1 MKPILYESSE
11 KQFTT
16 NGIGTLA
23 DAISCTVIEER
34 NGSYELEMEYPLG
47 GINYDEIRNNRI
59 ILAMPSDGQ
68 KAQPFRVFKITRP
81 IGGVVKIY
89 AVHLSYDLS
98 GIPVAPFTA
107 NDCSSALNGLKS
119 NSMIANPF
127 EVWTDISGSGKYKQN
142 SPASF
147 RSRLAGTDGSILD
160 SFGKGAELEFD
171 RLTVKVHQNRGRD
184 NGVTIRYGK
193 NLTDLKQQ
201 ESIENVR
208 TGVIAYWYK
217 EENNTQDVI
226 VGEIQYLENHA
237 DYPKE
242 NIHVLDCSADFD
254 KKPDKQQLNMRAK
267 QYVKSNNIGIP
278 KVSIDV
284 SFIQLWQTE
293 EYKDVVS
300 LERVSLCDT
309 VHVVFD
315 KLGVNAVAKVIKT
328 EFDVLNERYIKITLG
343 EARSSFGEAIREATK
358 STIQPL
364 VKSMVN
370 IAVSNA
376 TANISGFSGYVTKI
390 TDANGNWAELV
401 ISDNADYAQARN
413 VWRWSQGGLGF
424 SSNGYAGP
432 YTTAITA
439 DGHINGTMITAGTI
453 NANTINIGNKL
464 LTETISDLTE
474 ESKGSIKGTKQYYLQ
489 RQAADKPSKTD
500 SGWSTVKPSTIIGQ
514 HMWYMLADVVNN
526 GTEIKHE
533 PFELTGIKGDTG
545 RGIVG
550 SPTLTYQASNSST
563 TVPTGEWLNSI
574 PLVNEGYTLWTKA
587 TWKYSDGTSSNVYSP
602 SIAGK
607 TGKGIK
613 SVETEYYLSTS
624 KTEVTGGEWKNVQ
637 PSKTADTW
645 IWTRLKTTFTDNS
658 VGYSEP
664 TKDDVLNGLVDTSI
678 SNKSTIEQLNG
689 SITHLVN
696 QTTENKTSVDT
707 VKTELKSL
715 QEQTVD
721 GFSRTVQRTE
731 FDKTVTTISEKL
743 DEHGLHIGS
752 DKEDTVTTVDTN
764 GVNVKKSDG
773 TLLAK
778 FDKVDSMLAYLRVL
792 EYLSAGAHRVEAK
805 ETEAEITQFVNG
817 TIKTARVKATVIN
830 WIGDINN
837 GNAK

>member
-107 NDCSSALNGLKS
+107 NDCPSALNGLKS

-127 EVWTDISGSGKYKQN
+127 EVWTDISGSGKYKQI

-242 NIHVLDCSADFD
+242 NIHVLDCSADFE
-254 KKPDKQQLNMRAK
+254 KKPDKQQLNTRAK
-267 QYVKSNNIGIP
+267 QYIKTNNIGVP

-293 EYKDVVS
+293 EYKNIVS

-390 TDANGNWAELV
+390 TDANGNWSELV
-401 ISDNADYAQARN
+401 ISDNADYQQARN

-439 DGHINGTMITAGTI
+439 DGHINGAMITAGTI
-453 NANTINIGNKL
+453 NANTVNVGNKV
-464 LTETISDLTE
+464 LTETLTE
-474 ESKGSIKGTKQYYLQ
+474 LADRHT
-489 RQAADKPSKTD
+489 AADGRMRELASRIEQNTD
-500 SGWSTVKPSTIIGQ
+500 NIVLSVTRQEYEGYKAFMRAMLDENGLHVGGQ
-514 HMWYMLADVVNN
+514 GEETQTSIN
-526 GTEIKHE
+526 
-533 PFELTGIKGDTG
+533 G
-545 RGIVG
+545 RG
-550 SPTLTYQASNSST
+550 
-563 TVPTGEWLNSI
+563 
-574 PLVNEGYTLWTKA
+574 
-587 TWKYSDGTSSNVYSP
+587 
-602 SIAGK
+602 
-607 TGKGIK
+607 
-613 SVETEYYLSTS
+613 
-624 KTEVTGGEWKNVQ
+624 
-637 PSKTADTW
+637 
-645 IWTRLKTTFTDNS
+645 
-658 VGYSEP
+658 
-664 TKDDVLNGLVDTSI
+664 
-678 SNKSTIEQLNG
+678 
-689 SITHLVN
+689 
-696 QTTENKTSVDT
+696 
-707 VKTELKSL
+707 VK
-715 QEQTVD
+715 V
-721 GFSRTVQRTE
+721 
-731 FDKTVTTISEKL
+731 
-743 DEHGLHIGS
+743 
-752 DKEDTVTTVDTN
+752 VDTN
-764 GVNVKKSDG
+764 GKV
-773 TLLAK
+773 LAQ
-778 FDKVDSMLAYLRVL
+778 FDKLNNILAYLAVR
-792 EYLSAGAHRVEAK
+792 EFLSVGSHRLEAK
-805 ETEAEITQFVNG
+805 LDEIEITEFANG
-817 TIKTARVKATVIN
+817 NIKTGQVDCTYMY
-830 WIGDINN
+830 WIGDVD
-837 GNAK
+837 

>member
-1 MKPILYESSE
+1 MKPILYDSTE

-23 DAISCTVIEER
+23 DAISCTVLEER
-34 NGSYELEMEYPLG
+34 NGSFELEMEYPLG
-47 GINYDEIRNNRI
+47 GVHYDEIRNNRI

-68 KAQPFRVFKITRP
+68 KAQPFRIFKITRP

-98 GIPVAPFTA
+98 GIPVAPFSA
-107 NDCSSALNGLKS
+107 NDCPSALNGLKS

-242 NIHVLDCSADFD
+242 NIHVLDCSADFE
-254 KKPDKQQLNMRAK
+254 KKPDKQQLNTRAK
-267 QYVKSNNIGIP
+267 QYIKANSIGVP

-293 EYKDVVS
+293 EYKNIVS

-376 TANISGFSGYVTKI
+376 TANISGFSGYVTKV
-390 TDANGNWAELV
+390 TDANGNWSELV
-401 ISDNADYAQARN
+401 ISDNADYTQARN

-439 DGHINGTMITAGTI
+439 DGHINGAMITAGTI
-453 NANTINIGNKL
+453 NADTVNVGNKV
-464 LTETISDLTE
+464 LTETLTE
-474 ESKGSIKGTKQYYLQ
+474 
-489 RQAADKPSKTD
+489 
-500 SGWSTVKPSTIIGQ
+500 
-514 HMWYMLADVVNN
+514 LADRHTATDGRMRELASRIEQNTDNIVLSVTRQEYEGYKAFMRAMLDEN
-526 GTEIKHE
+526 GLHVGGEGEETQTSIN
-533 PFELTGIKGDTG
+533 G
-545 RGIVG
+545 RG
-550 SPTLTYQASNSST
+550 
-563 TVPTGEWLNSI
+563 
-574 PLVNEGYTLWTKA
+574 
-587 TWKYSDGTSSNVYSP
+587 
-602 SIAGK
+602 
-607 TGKGIK
+607 
-613 SVETEYYLSTS
+613 
-624 KTEVTGGEWKNVQ
+624 
-637 PSKTADTW
+637 
-645 IWTRLKTTFTDNS
+645 
-658 VGYSEP
+658 
-664 TKDDVLNGLVDTSI
+664 
-678 SNKSTIEQLNG
+678 
-689 SITHLVN
+689 
-696 QTTENKTSVDT
+696 
-707 VKTELKSL
+707 VK
-715 QEQTVD
+715 V
-721 GFSRTVQRTE
+721 
-731 FDKTVTTISEKL
+731 
-743 DEHGLHIGS
+743 
-752 DKEDTVTTVDTN
+752 VDTN
-764 GVNVKKSDG
+764 GKV
-773 TLLAK
+773 LAQ
-778 FDKVDSMLAYLRVL
+778 FDKLNNILAYLAVR
-792 EYLSAGAHRVEAK
+792 EFLSVGSHRLEAK
-805 ETEAEITQFVNG
+805 LDEIEITEFANG
-817 TIKTARVKATVIN
+817 NIKTGQVDSTYMY
-830 WIGDINN
+830 WIGDVD
-837 GNAK
+837 

>member
-1 MKPILYESSE
+1 MLRVNDNYKNAVYESRS
-11 KQFTT
+11 FTFSVLL
-16 NGIGTLA
+16 NGNEQLPVRNISSIEIIEIGQSDKSLKLGQLCNNQLTMQTWIKNDHIINGYIEVFATL
-23 DAISCTVIEER
+23 
-34 NGSYELEMEYPLG
+34 NGDDSMKVPLG
-47 GINYDEIRNNRI
+47 
-59 ILAMPSDGQ
+59 
-68 KAQPFRVFKITRP
+68 
-81 IGGVVKIY
+81 
-89 AVHLSYDLS
+89 
-98 GIPVAPFTA
+98 
-107 NDCSSALNGLKS
+107 
-119 NSMIANPF
+119 
-127 EVWTDISGSGKYKQN
+127 KY
-142 SPASF
+142 
-147 RSRLAGTDGSILD
+147 
-160 SFGKGAELEFD
+160 
-171 RLTVKVHQNRGRD
+171 
-184 NGVTIRYGK
+184 
-193 NLTDLKQQ
+193 
-201 ESIENVR
+201 
-208 TGVIAYWYK
+208 
-217 EENNTQDVI
+217 
-226 VGEIQYLENHA
+226 
-237 DYPKE
+237 
-242 NIHVLDCSADFD
+242 
-254 KKPDKQQLNMRAK
+254 
-267 QYVKSNNIGIP
+267 YVN
-278 KVSIDV
+278 
-284 SFIQLWQTE
+284 
-293 EYKDVVS
+293 EYKDNHDSTYTITAYALHPRMNEVVKNINS
-300 LERVSLCDT
+300 RDVQTIISQIERYTGMQVLNKTMFTLKTINEIEEHTTYKQLLADIAGYDGYNLRIDRTGNIVPYKYSMYVVDSSGNQPDIVFENARMSRKGRTISKLVTEKKVTIGSVKVSDGKNAYVAGTGEGISYINPYITAESTVPSYICNMEYVPLTTTDVGNPCREIGDRVSFTDNKGNTFETWIMYQKISINGGLSMQT
-309 VHVVFD
+309 ESYTNSN
-315 KLGVNAVAKVIKT
+315 KLAVTK
-328 EFDVLNERYIKITLG
+328 ESPITK
-343 EARSSFGEAIREATK
+343 AIREANRSNRKLIEEMFGKIAGATDGYYNFIDGDGKIVPFTSDKIAGFQISNTPTITPTTK
-358 STIQPL
+358 
-364 VKSMVN
+364 
-370 IAVSNA
+370 
-376 TANISGFSGYVTKI
+376 G
-390 TDANGNWAELV
+390 
-401 ISDNADYAQARN
+401 
-413 VWRWSQGGLGF
+413 WRFIRGGLYHSSDGF
-424 SSNGYAGP
+424 KTHDDFMLNE
-432 YTTAITA
+432 
-439 DGHINGTMITAGTI
+439 DGEINVNLIKL
-453 NANTINIGNKL
+453 GNKT

-500 SGWSTVKPSTIIGQ
+500 SGWTTVKPSTIVGQ
-514 HMWYMLADVVNN
+514 HMWYMLADVANN

-563 TVPTGEWLNSI
+563 TVPTGAWLNSI

-624 KTEVTGGEWKNVQ
+624 KTEVTGGEWKNTQ
-637 PSKTADTW
+637 PSKTTDTW

-721 GFSRTVQRTE
+721 GFSRTVQRSE

-817 TIKTARVKATVIN
+817 TIRTANVKATVIN

>member
-1 MKPILYESSE
+1 MKPILYDSTE

-98 GIPVAPFTA
+98 GIPVAPFSA
-107 NDCSSALNGLKS
+107 NDCPSALNGLKS

-127 EVWTDISGSGKYKQN
+127 EVWTDISGSGKYKQI

-242 NIHVLDCSADFD
+242 NIHVLDCSADFE
-254 KKPDKQQLNMRAK
+254 KKPDKQQLNTRAK
-267 QYVKSNNIGIP
+267 QYIKTNNIGVP

-293 EYKDVVS
+293 EYKNIVS

-343 EARSSFGEAIREATK
+343 EARSSFGEAIRAATK

-390 TDANGNWAELV
+390 TDANGNWSELV
-401 ISDNADYAQARN
+401 ISDNADYTQARN

-439 DGHINGTMITAGTI
+439 DGHINGAMITAGTI
-453 NANTINIGNKL
+453 NANTVNVGNKV
-464 LTETISDLTE
+464 LTETLTE
-474 ESKGSIKGTKQYYLQ
+474 LADRHT
-489 RQAADKPSKTD
+489 AADGRMRELASRIEQNTD
-500 SGWSTVKPSTIIGQ
+500 NIILSVTRQEYEGYKAF
-514 HMWYMLADVVNN
+514 MRAMLDEN
-526 GTEIKHE
+526 GLHVGGEGEETQTSIN
-533 PFELTGIKGDTG
+533 G
-545 RGIVG
+545 RG
-550 SPTLTYQASNSST
+550 
-563 TVPTGEWLNSI
+563 
-574 PLVNEGYTLWTKA
+574 
-587 TWKYSDGTSSNVYSP
+587 
-602 SIAGK
+602 
-607 TGKGIK
+607 
-613 SVETEYYLSTS
+613 
-624 KTEVTGGEWKNVQ
+624 
-637 PSKTADTW
+637 
-645 IWTRLKTTFTDNS
+645 
-658 VGYSEP
+658 
-664 TKDDVLNGLVDTSI
+664 
-678 SNKSTIEQLNG
+678 
-689 SITHLVN
+689 
-696 QTTENKTSVDT
+696 
-707 VKTELKSL
+707 VK
-715 QEQTVD
+715 V
-721 GFSRTVQRTE
+721 
-731 FDKTVTTISEKL
+731 
-743 DEHGLHIGS
+743 
-752 DKEDTVTTVDTN
+752 VDTN
-764 GVNVKKSDG
+764 GKV
-773 TLLAK
+773 LAQ
-778 FDKVDSMLAYLRVL
+778 FDKLNNILAYLAVR
-792 EYLSAGAHRVEAK
+792 EFLSVGSHRLEAK
-805 ETEAEITQFVNG
+805 LDEIEITEFANG
-817 TIKTARVKATVIN
+817 NIKTGQVDCTYMY
-830 WIGDINN
+830 WIGDVD
-837 GNAK
+837 

>member
-68 KAQPFRVFKITRP
+68 KAQPFRIFKITRP

-242 NIHVLDCSADFD
+242 NIHVLDCSADFE
-254 KKPDKQQLNMRAK
+254 KKPDKQQLNTRAK
-267 QYVKSNNIGIP
+267 QYIKANNIGVP

-293 EYKDVVS
+293 EYKNIVS

-328 EFDVLNERYIKITLG
+328 EFDVLNESYIKITLG

-376 TANISGFSGYVTKI
+376 TANISGFSGYVTKV
-390 TDANGNWAELV
+390 TDANGNWSELV
-401 ISDNADYAQARN
+401 ISDNADYQQARN

-439 DGHINGTMITAGTI
+439 DGHINGAMITAGTI
-453 NANTINIGNKL
+453 NANTVNVGNKV
-464 LTETISDLTE
+464 LTETLTE
-474 ESKGSIKGTKQYYLQ
+474 LADRHT
-489 RQAADKPSKTD
+489 AADGRMRELASRIEQNTD
-500 SGWSTVKPSTIIGQ
+500 NIVLSVTRQEYEGYKAF
-514 HMWYMLADVVNN
+514 MRAMLDEN
-526 GTEIKHE
+526 GLHVGGEGEETQTSIN
-533 PFELTGIKGDTG
+533 G
-545 RGIVG
+545 RG
-550 SPTLTYQASNSST
+550 
-563 TVPTGEWLNSI
+563 
-574 PLVNEGYTLWTKA
+574 
-587 TWKYSDGTSSNVYSP
+587 
-602 SIAGK
+602 
-607 TGKGIK
+607 
-613 SVETEYYLSTS
+613 
-624 KTEVTGGEWKNVQ
+624 
-637 PSKTADTW
+637 
-645 IWTRLKTTFTDNS
+645 
-658 VGYSEP
+658 
-664 TKDDVLNGLVDTSI
+664 
-678 SNKSTIEQLNG
+678 
-689 SITHLVN
+689 
-696 QTTENKTSVDT
+696 
-707 VKTELKSL
+707 VK
-715 QEQTVD
+715 V
-721 GFSRTVQRTE
+721 
-731 FDKTVTTISEKL
+731 
-743 DEHGLHIGS
+743 
-752 DKEDTVTTVDTN
+752 VDTN
-764 GVNVKKSDG
+764 GKV
-773 TLLAK
+773 LAQ
-778 FDKVDSMLAYLRVL
+778 FDKLNNILAYLAVR
-792 EYLSAGAHRVEAK
+792 EFLSVGSHRLEAK
-805 ETEAEITQFVNG
+805 LDEIEITEFANG
-817 TIKTARVKATVIN
+817 SIKTGQVDCTYMY
-830 WIGDINN
+830 WIGDVD
-837 GNAK
+837 